1 MCTSF
6 HFEILQLLT
15 QTLPCILLSLVL
27 TILSLIRNKHLAPV
41 VQRVGNL
48 VGMLLS
54 SRVQFIHLI
63 VIYSVDRVIHSLL
76 SQGLVML

>member
-1 MCTSF
+1 MPSFRDTTATYTNTSF
-6 HFEILQLLT
+6 YFIVSFE
-15 QTLPCILLSLVL
+15 L
-27 TILSLIRNKHLAPV
+27 TILSLIRDKHLAPV

-54 SRVQFIHLI
+54 SRVHFIHLI
-63 VIYSVDRVIHSLL
+63 AIYSVDRVIHSLF